1 MIMSLSTEEVKKI
14 SLLARLAIS
23 DEEAQQYSESLS
35 EIFDLVEQM
44 NAIDTTG
51 IEPMAHPQD
60 ISQRL
65 REDVVTAVDEREK
78 FQSIAPATE
87 DNLYLVPKVL
97 E

>member
-1 MIMSLSTEEVKKI
+1 MSLTIEEVKKI
-14 SLLARLAIS
+14 SMLARLAIS
-23 DEEAQQYSESLS
+23 DAEAQEYSESLS
-35 EIFDLVEQM
+35 EIFDLVAQM
-44 NAIDTTG
+44 NEVDTTG

-65 REDVVTAVDEREK
+65 RDDVVTAENQRDK

-87 DNLYLVPKVL
+87 EGLYLVPRVL